1 MSSSCTRVCFHAHP
15 PHQLVPPPDKLD
27 APMDTHSNVY
37 VKNLPPEVDDQ
48 TLLTLFQSYGAVESC
63 KVMQSRTPQSR
74 NFGFVK
80 FASIEE
86 ARLAIEQMNGATV
99 ASTVIEVRFADADVG
114 HKRPQSKDE
123 TDNLYVKGFPS
134 NWSEQEL
141 QSLFQTCGNV
151 VECRVLQS
159 RDPERGGVGLVRMAA
174 VCEAAAAIQSYNN
187 RTPPGGTVVM
197 SVTFAD
203 TKDEKERKLKRKAPV
218 VMQRYDPYQ
227 RTGAEVYQTGV
238 MPAFPGAL
246 DMQRGGLLDPL
257 GLSLGGAGI
266 AQQTFGNVALGAP
279 NLLLNIAGQGLGMPA
294 QPNGLMPLTNLSPA
308 SLYVRNIPLDSDR
321 LYLYEQFAPFGAIR
335 SVKVLEDEAGQCK
348 GVGFVNFLDQD
359 AAQRA
364 IEALHG
370 KKVGEKE
377 LHVSLQTQRPKRNGG
392 ITTRPEGVQ
401 Y

>member
-1 MSSSCTRVCFHAHP
+1 
-15 PHQLVPPPDKLD
+15 
-27 APMDTHSNVY
+27 MDSHSNVY

-48 TLLTLFQSYGAVESC
+48 TLLTLFQSYGTVESC

-80 FASIEE
+80 FSGIEE
-86 ARLAIEQMNGATV
+86 ARVAIEQMNGATV

-114 HKRPQSKDE
+114 HKRPQSKEE

-134 NWSEQEL
+134 NWSEQDL
-141 QSLFQTCGNV
+141 QNLFATCGAV

-159 RDPERGGVGLVRMAA
+159 RDPERGGVGLVRMSA
-174 VCEAAAAIQSYNN
+174 VGEAALAIQTYNN
-187 RTPPGGTVVM
+187 RAPPGGTVIM

-203 TKDEKERKLKRKAPV
+203 TKDEKERKLKRKTPLGV
-218 VMQRYDPYQ
+218 QRFDPYQ
-227 RTGAEVYQTGV
+227 RPAGTDVFQAGAVL
-238 MPAFPGAL
+238 PSFPGTV
-246 DMQRGGLLDPL
+246 DIQRGALLDPL
-257 GLSLGGAGI
+257 GLGLGGTGI
-266 AQQTFGNVALGAP
+266 AQQGFGNVALGAP
-279 NLLLNIAGQGLGMPA
+279 NLLLNIPGQGLGIPS
-294 QPNGLMPLTNLSPA
+294 QPNGMGQLGSSGPA
-308 SLYVRNIPLDSDR
+308 SLYVRNIPLDADR
-321 LYLYEQFAPFGAIR
+321 LYLYEKFAPFGAIR

-348 GVGFVNFLDQD
+348 GVGFVNFLDLE

-364 IEALHG
+364 IDALHG

-392 ITTRPEGVQ
+392 LVRPEGVP